1 MYYLENMIKNLSE
14 NDEELLKLIYEP
26 KVVAVPPCDACRSI
40 AVAPDGEIRIYG
52 SINRV
57 EQEDVGTGVY
67 ISSYDCGLSWKTKLL
82 KSNKTLCAAGY
93 NPKTGRYI
101 SSYPDEYRR
110 DAYEAFGLDGTW
122 AILND
127 EGFGSENN
135 RFVKLTDKH
144 IHIMKQP
151 YFFEDI
157 DRWII
162 LGQYRKETGE
172 THITVSYSDDDG
184 ESWTTNILEKYAP
197 VFEVKPPH
205 KGLRWE
211 QYSCE
216 PSMVKLDGGE
226 MVMIVRTAQDYHYK
240 YRSLD
245 NGETWTGPEITN
257 FHGTITMPL
266 LYKLSDGRI
275 LFFWCNTQPLA
286 ELDHE
291 KTWPEL
297 DPDAKK
303 GIWEDVFTNRD
314 ANHLAVSEDNGK
326 TWRIRELYLNPLRNN
341 ADFRSAGGPN
351 SHDKSV
357 HQAQIAELPFNKIL
371 IHFGQNDICRRVVI
385 LDLDWLYETERH
397 EDFRFGLANVS
408 THMYVKSNLGN
419 YRGFSGHCAYN
430 RTNGA
435 LLVQDPDGNSEE
447 ALQIC
452 RVEDERLVY
461 KKQGVVWNFPASGR
475 GEVAVKLRVN
485 GNGVAVSLS
494 DRWFNAC
501 DEYAPEMSHI
511 SFNMTEKTVNGWDVL
526 TIKYDTAKMFGE
538 IYINSEL
545 VKTVQISLSAPY
557 GLSYLHI
564 QTLAESEDTEGTLIK
579 RMDKLMWR

>member
-1 MYYLENMIKNLSE
+1 M
-14 NDEELLKLIYEP
+14 
-26 KVVAVPPCDACRSI
+26 
-40 AVAPDGEIRIYG
+40 
-52 SINRV
+52 
-57 EQEDVGTGVY
+57 
-67 ISSYDCGLSWKTKLL
+67 
-82 KSNKTLCAAGY
+82 
-93 NPKTGRYI
+93 
-101 SSYPDEYRR
+101 
-110 DAYEAFGLDGTW
+110 
-122 AILND
+122 
-127 EGFGSENN
+127 
-135 RFVKLTDKH
+135 
-144 IHIMKQP
+144 
-151 YFFEDI
+151 
-157 DRWII
+157 
-162 LGQYRKETGE
+162 
-172 THITVSYSDDDG
+172 
-184 ESWTTNILEKYAP
+184 
-197 VFEVKPPH
+197 
-205 KGLRWE
+205 
-211 QYSCE
+211 
-216 PSMVKLDGGE
+216 
-226 MVMIVRTAQDYHYK
+226 
-240 YRSLD
+240 
-245 NGETWTGPEITN
+245 
-257 FHGTITMPL
+257 
-266 LYKLSDGRI
+266 
-275 LFFWCNTQPLA
+275 
-286 ELDHE
+286 
-291 KTWPEL
+291 
-297 DPDAKK
+297 
-303 GIWEDVFTNRD
+303 
-314 ANHLAVSEDNGK
+314 
-326 TWRIRELYLNPLRNN
+326 YLNPLRNN

-371 IHFGQNDICRRVVI
+371 IHFGQNDICRKVVI

-475 GEVAVKLRVN
+475 GEVSVKLRVN

-494 DRWFNAC
+494 DHWFNAC

-511 SFNMTEKTVNGWDVL
+511 SFNMTEKNVNGWDVL

-564 QTLAESEDTEGTLIK
+564 QTLAESEDAEGTLIK